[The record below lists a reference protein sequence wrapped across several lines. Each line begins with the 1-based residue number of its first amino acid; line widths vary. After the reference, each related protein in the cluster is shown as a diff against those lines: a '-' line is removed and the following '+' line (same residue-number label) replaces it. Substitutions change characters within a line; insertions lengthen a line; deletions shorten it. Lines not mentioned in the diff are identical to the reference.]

1 MRQQS
6 RTGTHG
12 DHQVVFDFQLMTQGQ
27 DEALA
32 VLLAL
37 TDQEHA
43 AAQTRVTAVTG
54 RQFTTWT
61 TDTIVDMSGKKP
73 WRY

>member
-1 MRQQS
+1 M
-6 RTGTHG
+6 
-12 DHQVVFDFQLMTQGQ
+12 FDFQLMTQGQ

-43 AAQTRVTAVTG
+43 AAQTGGTAVTG

-61 TDTIVDMSGKKP
+61 TDTIVDMSVKNP